1 MGRRRVARVKLPR
14 GVQPV
19 VNRWGR
25 TYYYYAP
32 GRGSKSPGKRVP
44 LGSDTSDPEFWRRL
58 REAKGSP
65 VQAEGTLS
73 ALIAE
78 FKKHKFVDDKRIG
91 LRPAS
96 QRGYAHFLN
105 RLDAE
110 GGDRLVAAMTRHN
123 IYALMDR
130 MRSTPVAANYMLSVL
145 RSLLEF
151 GVKRG
156 YRSDNPAIGVER
168 VKVDESGHSPWPE
181 AGYAF
186 VMEHAP
192 THLRR
197 MAFLGRACGQR
208 VSDLVKMRPVD
219 LAEDGINLRIG
230 KLRDKA
236 HMVPL
241 TKAQMAEIRSW
252 GVRDLAFFIAT
263 PATGKRCTDRYL
275 NHLWNEWR
283 ASPEAAPIR
292 DMKMTIDGLRATAIN
307 DRRLI
312 GTEDGA
318 IADEL
323 GMSVNMVHRYLRF
336 ADKIASARASRDR
349 RERRMIEYANPRAI

>member
-58 REAKGSP
+58 REAKGLPS
-65 VQAEGTLS
+65 VQEGTLS
-73 ALIAE
+73 ALTAAYKASKA
-78 FKKHKFVDDKRIG
+78 FTD

-96 QRGYAHFLN
+96 RRGYTHFLN
-105 RLDAE
+105 RLEAE
-110 GGDRLVAAMTRHN
+110 GGDRPVAAMTRRD
-123 IYALMDR
+123 IYQLLDR
-130 MRSTPVAANYMLSVL
+130 MSATPVAGNYMLAVL
-145 RSLLEF
+145 RSLLEWGVPRGYRDDNPAL
-151 GVKRG
+151 GVKRFQ
-156 YRSDNPAIGVER
+156 VEA
-168 VKVDESGHSPWPE
+168 SGHAPWPE

-186 VMEHAP
+186 VIEHAP
-192 THLRR
+192 TPLRR
-197 MAFLGRACGQR
+197 VAYLGRANGQR
-208 VSDLVKMRPVD
+208 ISDLVKMRPVD
-219 LAEDGINLRIG
+219 LTEDGINLCIG
-230 KLRDKA
+230 KLRDKP

-283 ASPEAAPIR
+283 KSPEAAPIR
-292 DMKMTIDGLRATAIN
+292 DLKMTIHGLRATAIN

-323 GMSVNMVHRYLRF
+323 GMSVNMVQRYLRF

-349 RERRMIEYANPRAI
+349 RERRMIEYVNPRAI